1 MFFEGICQYLNWDN
15 ARFDYIGIGDE
26 IMRGRPYPNI
36 IFDMMGKLD
45 IQNAGEVLK
54 VRDTVAD
61 IQEGKNA
68 KVITAVILSSTQP
81 KEILLQENPDIVLT
95 SLLGIKKVVSNKK
108 GLNAEAFTNF

>member
-1 MFFEGICQYLNWDN
+1 
-15 ARFDYIGIGDE
+15 
-26 IMRGRPYPNI
+26 
-36 IFDMMGKLD
+36 MGKLD

-68 KVITAVILSSTQP
+68 KAITAVILSSTQP
-81 KEILLQENPDIVLT
+81 KEILLQENLDIVLT

-108 GLNAEAFTNF
+108 GLNTEAFTFL

>member
-1 MFFEGICQYLNWDN
+1 
-15 ARFDYIGIGDE
+15 
-26 IMRGRPYPNI
+26 
-36 IFDMMGKLD
+36 MGKLD

-68 KVITAVILSSTQP
+68 KAITAVILSSTQP
-81 KEILLQENPDIVLT
+81 KEILLQENLDIVLT

-108 GLNAEAFTNF
+108 GLNTEAFAFL